1 MLRGLEGPD
10 VRVVVTGMGA
20 RSAERHAEAAIAD
33 GAVAAISTG
42 FCGALD
48 PALTLG
54 DVVVPARVVDAAT
67 GEAFACDA
75 SLTSGAGRPGGTL
88 VTTPRVV
95 GDPTARAALDG
106 VAVDMESA
114 GIARACARAGVPFA
128 AVRAVTDRAG
138 DVLPDFEGLVDD
150 AGRVHGMAMTRRL
163 VAHPTQIAA
172 WARLARGANAARRG
186 LVPAVTAM
194 LADAA

>member
-10 VRVVVTGMGA
+10 VRVVVTGMGTA
-20 RSAERHAEAAIAD
+20 AAEHHTALAIAH

-48 PALTLG
+48 SALQLG
-54 DVVVPARVVDAAT
+54 DVVVPERVVDAVT
-67 GEAFACDA
+67 GEAFACA
-75 SLTSGAGRPGGTL
+75 PGLTIGAGTRGGTL
-88 VTTPRVV
+88 ITTPRIA
-95 GDPTARAALDG
+95 GDPSARAALTG
-106 VAVDMESA
+106 TVVDMESA

-128 AVRAVTDRAG
+128 AVRAVTDRVG
-138 DVLPDFEGLVDD
+138 DVLPDFTGLVDD
-150 AGRVHGMAMTRRL
+150 DGRVHGMAMARRL
-163 VAHPTQIAA
+163 LAHPAQITA